1 MRLNK
6 FLSLTLGLS
15 RRASDD
21 AIAAKKVKLNGE
33 IAHLGNRV
41 ENNKDEVRYCGRL
54 LKLEETEPTYLLLNK
69 PVGYLSSKVSQGGSP
84 TVYKLLSKQHLK
96 LNLNIAGR
104 LDKDS
109 CGLILLTNDG
119 EYLNKMTHPSSGKT
133 KNYLVKLSKVLTD
146 EDLIKLKSGIQ
157 IGDSRPSKFKE
168 IKILKD
174 GVIEVELEEGR
185 NRQIRRTFYEL
196 GYRVTFL
203 QRTSLGPYQL
213 ENLEEGRT
221 KLTEKL

>member
-96 LNLNIAGR
+96 LNLNI
-104 LDKDS
+104 
-109 CGLILLTNDG
+109 NDG

-133 KNYLVKLSKVLTD
+133 KTYLVKLSKVLTD

-168 IKILKD
+168 IKILKN

-203 QRTSLGPYQL
+203 QRTTLGPYKL
-213 ENLEEGRT
+213 DNLEEGQT

>member
-84 TVYKLLSKQHLK
+84 TVYKLL
-96 LNLNIAGR
+96 I
-104 LDKDS
+104 
-109 CGLILLTNDG
+109 
-119 EYLNKMTHPSSGKT
+119 
-133 KNYLVKLSKVLTD
+133 
-146 EDLIKLKSGIQ
+146 
-157 IGDSRPSKFKE
+157 
-168 IKILKD
+168 
-174 GVIEVELEEGR
+174 
-185 NRQIRRTFYEL
+185 
-196 GYRVTFL
+196 
-203 QRTSLGPYQL
+203 
-213 ENLEEGRT
+213 
-221 KLTEKL
+221 